1 MLRSFRF
8 SSSFEWP
15 CSYIVAD
22 AWTKKE
28 RYSVCNVKVSQ
39 LWALIEREDFQSL
52 RLSCEPIAP
61 TLSPPSFLSFQSSP
75 TLQKVLHYH
84 SFKYIFSLLF
94 LFKPPSRLPSPPVRN
109 KGINP
114 PADQWIPSAIQI
126 STNFEKSWYSPHTG
140 KHTNIWWK
148 FSWNLGNGWNTYF
161 LKLLLSFLGNRNS
174 SLMYTSQKIE

>member
-1 MLRSFRF
+1 MLRSLLFRF
-8 SSSFEWP
+8 SLSFEWP

-114 PADQWIPSAIQI
+114 PADQWIPCDIQI
-126 STNFEKSWYSPHTG
+126 SYPPTLKRADTALTRGNIPIYDENSLETWVMDETHT
-140 KHTNIWWK
+140 
-148 FSWNLGNGWNTYF
+148 F
-161 LKLLLSFLGNRNS
+161 
-174 SLMYTSQKIE
+174 